1 MRHFYVKLI
10 VFPSLFVAL
19 VYVMVLFN
27 FRQAPMPPEIAALF
41 NDTERQLSKA
51 HALAQSSQFK
61 EAIDLLQ
68 HLHPSDPHEAA
79 TVETLRV
86 VLAKQMFE
94 RAQNEFKRGNVDRAI
109 NIGSAIPSDTPAG
122 KQFKT
127 VARDWNRNQ
136 SVLELAKKFQ
146 EQGKDSVAIALLQQ
160 LAPEIRSG
168 DIAKKIQSQVIAQ
181 QPSSASSEQS
191 TSNLASSNSPTS
203 SQIATATS
211 PSQGEPQSYS
221 EPEYQHSH
229 ATEYTE
235 PEYRRD
241 AKDYAVAAPSYKTA
255 YRGGDIAPPERTAD
269 AGIESYR
276 AKASA
281 KRPLYSESG
290 DGPTHDFSGFSN

>member
-1 MRHFYVKLI
+1 MRHFYLKLI

-27 FRQAPMPPEIAALF
+27 FRQPPMPPEIAALF
-41 NDTERQLSKA
+41 NDTERQVSKA
-51 HALAQSSQFK
+51 HALAQASRFR

-79 TVETLRV
+79 TVETLR
-86 VLAKQMFE
+86 LALADQMFE
-94 RAQNEFKRGNVDRAI
+94 RAQNEFKRGDVDRAV
-109 NIGSAIPSDTPAG
+109 NIGSAVPSDTPAG

-181 QPSSASSEQS
+181 QPSQSS
-191 TSNLASSNSPTS
+191 SNLAASNSSTS
-203 SQIATATS
+203 SQIATATP
-211 PSQGEPQSYS
+211 PSQSEPRAYS
-221 EPEYQHSH
+221 EPEYQHNH

-241 AKDYAVAAPSYKTA
+241 ATDYAVAAPSYRTA
-255 YRGGDIAPPERTAD
+255 YRGDVAPPERAAD
-269 AGIESYR
+269 TGIESYR

-281 KRPLYSESG
+281 KRSLYSESG